1 MAHSTEK
8 LAAQSGGRGFFAEI
22 SLDATLDQTN
32 QNLVVSFSDE
42 FAKSFREAAHF
53 GIAYAWEQYPSDKKH
68 RRGLN
73 VHVIGISWQPVD
85 TASVL
90 VAFVACR
97 AIWRALG
104 WNPLN
109 GPSFDERLG
118 AVIFPKRI

>member
-1 MAHSTEK
+1 MAHATDK
-8 LAAQSGGRGFFAEI
+8 LAAQSGGRGFFAQI
-22 SLDATLDQTN
+22 TVDATLDQAN

-42 FAKSFREAAHF
+42 YAKDFREAAHF
-53 GIAYAWEQYPSDKKH
+53 GIAYAWEQYPSDKRL

-73 VHVIGISWQPVD
+73 VRVIETSWQPID

-97 AIWRALG
+97 AVWRALG
-104 WNPLN
+104 WNPLR

-118 AVIFPKRI
+118 AVIFPRRI